1 MKMENVVLGK
11 AAGIY
16 MPTSDRGANLLPVQ
30 AWNGSAV
37 RHDAVLLGD
46 LLEDASQARN
56 GSQHGAKHLCLQD
69 GQCGDRGQSIDG
81 GHVDDLAVHEAA
93 LDLELTVELLGKVSD
108 HARGGDGIGSDGKR
122 RGTVQLII
130 ELIEADVVESKAEQ
144 GVLDN
149 CILDIV
155 LTALSAELGVFRDG
169 DALVVN
175 DNAGSCALQ
184 LLGQR
189 GHDRLLFR
197 QNFCVRH
204 FLSSPPL
211 DFAARLACQ
220 GKEAF

>member
-1 MKMENVVLGK
+1 MTL
-11 AAGIY
+11 I
-16 MPTSDRGANLLPVQ
+16 
-30 AWNGSAV
+30 
-37 RHDAVLLGD
+37 
-46 LLEDASQARN
+46 
-56 GSQHGAKHLCLQD
+56 
-69 GQCGDRGQSIDG
+69 
-81 GHVDDLAVHEAA
+81 LA
-93 LDLELTVELLGKVSD
+93 LTVELLGKVGD